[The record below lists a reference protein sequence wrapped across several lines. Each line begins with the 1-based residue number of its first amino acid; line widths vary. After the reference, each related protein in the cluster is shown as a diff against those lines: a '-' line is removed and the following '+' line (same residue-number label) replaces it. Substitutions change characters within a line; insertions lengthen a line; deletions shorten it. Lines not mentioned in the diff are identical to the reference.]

1 MTSKKGILY
10 GRTSWSE
17 EPRDGVYEKDKE
29 GYFND
34 NKYEGDIEN
43 GKPHGNGTWTQ
54 TDGATYV
61 GQFVDGLREGIG
73 TFTWSEKSPASG
85 KSYEGEWLNDRQHGK
100 GKMIYAP
107 DPKDGFEGSVDEG
120 NWINGKQVIEEF
132 DLEDKEGLLEGEE
145 LEERVKYYEEKRKK
159 YLADNKD

>member
-17 EPRDGVYEKDKE
+17 EPQGGVYEKDKD
-29 GYFND
+29 GYYND
-34 NKYEGDIEN
+34 HKYEGEIEN
-43 GKPHGNGTWTQ
+43 GKPHGNGTWEMGN
-54 TDGATYV
+54 GAVYV
-61 GQFVDGLREGIG
+61 GQFVNGLREGFG
-73 TFTWSEKSPASG
+73 TFTWSEKGSKSG
-85 KSYEGEWLNDRQHGK
+85 QSYEGEWLNNRQHGK